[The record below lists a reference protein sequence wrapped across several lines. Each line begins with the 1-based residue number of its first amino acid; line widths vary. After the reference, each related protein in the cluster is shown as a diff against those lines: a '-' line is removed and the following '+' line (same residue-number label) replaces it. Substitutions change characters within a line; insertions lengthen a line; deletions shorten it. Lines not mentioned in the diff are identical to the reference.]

1 MRCPEQQR
9 RHYSRAFACQQTSF
23 LQQQAICSWGYASR
37 RPHLCLRS
45 AWLQKMIMR
54 STCSCPEQQTRSKQ
68 LRNKRDNNA
77 FFEGMPDNT
86 CLSEDRKT
94 FWAQN
99 TRLHILV
106 RIDFPKMLK
115 NQSAAENVKQS
126 SLLYE
131 ARAGYTT
138 ARRETPKIKMRDT
151 RTA

>member
-1 MRCPEQQR
+1 M
-9 RHYSRAFACQQTSF
+9 HDSKRAFF
-23 LQQQAICSWGYASR
+23 NNWGYASR
-37 RPHLCLRS
+37 PHLCLWS

-77 FFEGMPDNT
+77 FFEGMSDSKQP
-86 CLSEDRKT
+86 CLFEQEKNLGSKYQITYISPNRFSK
-94 FWAQN
+94 N
-99 TRLHILV
+99 V
-106 RIDFPKMLK
+106 K

-126 SLLYE
+126 RLLYE

-138 ARRETPKIKMRDT
+138 ARRETPKIKVRDT